1 MAVLPASLDPSC
13 PQRALALLNALTEFS
28 CQWLLLLWC
37 HLPLGTTLSCP
48 EHCMHGPTAQHIS
61 SWCPLWITLSPV
73 LSHQDCLS
81 LSIFQHFRERCLFY
95 LLPMLFP
102 TEPHTEFNGAAPN
115 KTKWQAQCAQNHS
128 SLPQADAVLQ
138 GSLAISCSFLKASLS
153 QEIQP
158 PMLWTADW
166 MLVSPLNPCV
176 ESLPPQCDGVR
187 RWGLWEV
194 IQSWGWSPCE
204 WN

>member
-1 MAVLPASLDPSC
+1 MPRPAPFDPSC

-81 LSIFQHFRERCLFY
+81 LSIFQHFRERRLFY
-95 LLPMLFP
+95 LLPTLFP
-102 TEPHTEFNGAAPN
+102 TEPHTEFNGAAPG
-115 KTKWQAQCAQNHS
+115 TKLSDRLSVHKITLPCPRLMLCFRAPWLYPAFS
-128 SLPQADAVLQ
+128 SRLLSLRRLSLLWCGLQ
-138 GSLAISCSFLKASLS
+138 TECLC
-153 QEIQP
+153 
-158 PMLWTADW
+158 
-166 MLVSPLNPCV
+166 PL
-176 ESLPPQCDGVR
+176 
-187 RWGLWEV
+187 
-194 IQSWGWSPCE
+194 
-204 WN
+204 